1 MPAVHRCKRCNA
13 IVRYVTT
20 QSLKS
25 QALDPAP
32 HKDGTVAIV
41 AGLGVTLSKRER
53 DAHDGEL
60 WMPHAA
66 TCSKGRPVQPAKAV
80 GLTAITGLSLVDEA
94 DRLAQALMRHAARMT
109 KRPNPDFNDCRAA
122 WPYFLAANRGIP
134 KDTQGLVAPRVRQ
147 IIAARAAGSEARA

>member
-13 IVRYVTT
+13 VVRYVTT
-20 QSLKS
+20 QALKS

-66 TCSKGRPVQPAKAV
+66 TCSKGRPSQPAKAV
-80 GLTAITGLSLVDEA
+80 GLTAITGLSFVDEA
-94 DRLAQALMRHAARMT
+94 DRVAKNLIRFASDLT
-109 KRPNPDFNDCRAA
+109 KRPNPDERDCEVAFR
-122 WPYFLAANRGIP
+122 YFKQHNTVDAKVIP
-134 KDTQGLVAPRVRQ
+134 LLRPRVRQ
-147 IIAARAAGSEARA
+147 IIAARAAGSEVRA